1 MITIGN
7 IIDLGFGLSIMLLLT
22 FTLAEDVYDTKFK
35 ATKFLGK
42 FFVWI
47 CAFLAILF
55 VFGFIAAI
63 ALFIMGK

>member
-22 FTLAEDVYDTKFK
+22 LTLAEDVYDTKFK

-42 FFVWI
+42 FFVWL

-55 VFGFIAAI
+55 AFGFIASI
-63 ALFIMGK
+63 VLFIIGG

>member
-1 MITIGN
+1 MVTLES
-7 IIDLGFGLSIMLLLT
+7 IIDIGFGLSIMLLLT

-42 FFVWI
+42 FFVWV

-55 VFGFIAAI
+55 AFGFIAAI
-63 ALFIMGK
+63 ALFIIGK

>member
-1 MITIGN
+1 MITLGN
-7 IIDLGFGLSIMLLLT
+7 IIDIGFGLSIMLLLT
-22 FTLAEDVYDTKFK
+22 LTLAEEVYDTKFK

-55 VFGFIAAI
+55 AFGFIASI
-63 ALFIMGK
+63 VLFIIGG